1 VNKVMDFLSGKKTYI
16 VVAVA
21 ILFNT
26 LVQLG
31 YLQVEHVEYVNLVL
45 GALGL
50 ATLRAGISK
59 TQ

>member
-1 VNKVMDFLSGKKTYI
+1 MDFLSGKKTYI